1 MNEHGVHSPF
11 VFDLLLGTI
20 YNRKAYY
27 SYKSI
32 ENIRKELLLSKQTV
46 NCVDLGAGSHI
57 QNKASRSISEIA
69 TISAKPSKYAQLLFR
84 LVNRFQPKT
93 ILELGTSLGISSA
106 YMASANSGSK
116 LITIEGCNEIAA
128 IAKQNFKKLK
138 LENIR
143 QSIGNFDEVLPD
155 ALKKIEQLD
164 LVFFDGNHRKI
175 PTMNY
180 FQQCLE
186 RAVETSVFIFD
197 DIYWSEEMKEA
208 WQEIKNNERVTVTID
223 LFHFGIVFF
232 RKEQVKEHFII
243 RF

>member
-1 MNEHGVHSPF
+1 M
-11 VFDLLLGTI
+11 LGTI

-27 SYKSI
+27 SYKNI

-46 NCVDLGAGSHI
+46 NCIDLGAGSRI
-57 QNKASRSISEIA
+57 LNNASRSISEIA
-69 TISAKPSKYAQLLFR
+69 NVSAKPSKYAQLLFR
-84 LVNRFQPKT
+84 LVNRFQPGT
-93 ILELGTSLGISSA
+93 ILEFGTSLGISAA

-116 LITIEGCNEIAA
+116 LITIEGCEEIAA
-128 IAKQNFKKLK
+128 VAKGNFKKLK

-143 QSIGNFDEVLPD
+143 QVIGGFDEVLPD
-155 ALKKIEQLD
+155 VLKKIEQLD

-175 PTMNY
+175 PTLNY

-186 RAVETSVFIFD
+186 KAVESSVFIFD
-197 DIYWSEEMKEA
+197 DIYWSEEMKAA
-208 WQEIKNNERVTVTID
+208 WQEIKNNERVTVTVD

>member
-1 MNEHGVHSPF
+1 MNYVINYLIYRLKSVNEHGVHSPF

-27 SYKSI
+27 SYKNI

-46 NCVDLGAGSHI
+46 NCIDLGAGSRI
-57 QNKASRSISEIA
+57 LNNASRSISEIA
-69 TISAKPSKYAQLLFR
+69 NVSAKPSKYAQLLF
-84 LVNRFQPKT
+84 
-93 ILELGTSLGISSA
+93 
-106 YMASANSGSK
+106 
-116 LITIEGCNEIAA
+116 EGCEEIAA
-128 IAKQNFKKLK
+128 VAKGNFKKLK

-143 QSIGNFDEVLPD
+143 QVIGGFDEVLPD
-155 ALKKIEQLD
+155 VLKKIEQLD

-175 PTMNY
+175 PTLNY

-186 RAVETSVFIFD
+186 KAVESSVFIFD
-197 DIYWSEEMKEA
+197 DIYWSEEMKAA
-208 WQEIKNNERVTVTID
+208 WQEIKNNERVTVTVD